1 MDLRITEESS
11 EPSKTVHSRG
21 AKECYE
27 FTGWAS
33 PQEIDRLDDIRE
45 RFRRSKNSEP
55 LSRSYASLKT
65 SGCWLFNH
73 LDHRT
78 LIAVEDLKAK
88 TNQVQTKE
96 NPVTADRN
104 GEPGSPKIQWTTQHP
119 MIYLIVFIHV
129 YYFFYGFGFKHA

>member
-1 MDLRITEESS
+1 MDLRITQESS

-65 SGCWLFNH
+65 NGCWLFNH

-78 LIAVEDLKAK
+78 LMIAVEDLKAK
-88 TNQVQTKE
+88 TDQVQTKE
-96 NPVTADRN
+96 NPVTADPN
-104 GEPGSPKIQWTTQHP
+104 GEPGSPQNSVNNSPSHD
-119 MIYLIVFIHV
+119 LSNSVHSCLL
-129 YYFFYGFGFKHA
+129 FF